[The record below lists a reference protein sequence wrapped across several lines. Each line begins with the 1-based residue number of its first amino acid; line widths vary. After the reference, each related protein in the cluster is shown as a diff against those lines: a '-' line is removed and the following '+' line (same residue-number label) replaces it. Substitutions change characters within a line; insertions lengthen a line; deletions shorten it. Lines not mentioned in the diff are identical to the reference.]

1 MKASAVRRWTA
12 FHEAGHAVVRLV
24 RTGAATAID
33 IGVNGHGYSHGTGKE
48 TRLVDRIEIA
58 LAGPLAEARARK
70 VSAAA
75 TYMVGGAVDFDRAK
89 TAARKWGETMGGDEG
104 AIFAEAEQHTREL
117 LRAYWPAVER
127 VAAAAILRGSLTSS
141 EVAKISALE

>member
-1 MKASAVRRWTA
+1 VKASAVRRWTA

-24 RTGAATAID
+24 RTGTATAID

-58 LAGPLAEARARK
+58 LAGPLAEARVRK
-70 VSAAA
+70 VSAAV
-75 TYMVGGAVDFDRAK
+75 TYTAGGAADFGRAK
-89 TAARKWGETMGGDEG
+89 SAARKWGEAMGGDER
-104 AIFAEAEQHTREL
+104 AIFAEAEQHARDL

-141 EVAKISALE
+141 EVAKISAIE